1 MRDLG
6 SRYPVLNIV
15 NCWSHRG
22 VVYRMLT
29 SLYQSHAV
37 KEHWKYF
44 QVLQRECGYSEH
56 NIPQLEDVSNFL
68 KRNDVV
74 LRHKSRQSLKTSF

>member
-1 MRDLG
+1 
-6 SRYPVLNIV
+6 
-15 NCWSHRG
+15 
-22 VVYRMLT
+22 MLT

-74 LRHKSRQSLKTSF
+74 LRRKNMPITQRQISTTGPANTQNGTSTC